1 MVCVGEEYYGMY
13 LVVGPCDSVLYNVIP
28 VRYPSR
34 VRDGEDMICHLVC
47 VRVWEIVSIALCC
60 YHNCYACRR
69 VVYEHYIVLDLK
81 LGGGVEV
88 YYLSLL

>member
-1 MVCVGEEYYGMY
+1 MT
-13 LVVGPCDSVLYNVIP
+13 LVVGCYDSVLYNVIP